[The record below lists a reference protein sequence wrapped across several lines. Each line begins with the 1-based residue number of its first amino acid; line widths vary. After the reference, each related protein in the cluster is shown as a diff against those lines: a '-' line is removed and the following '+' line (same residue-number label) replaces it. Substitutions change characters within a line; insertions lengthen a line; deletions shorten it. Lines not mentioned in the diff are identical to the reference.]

1 MNKRVI
7 VILIS
12 ALVVL
17 LVAIGIIEV
26 VKHNKNSSTDN
37 TQTSNN
43 SEIGTDELT
52 IGGSS
57 EVGIEV
63 DLETGSIIGEVSD
76 KKDNSSTNEKPQ
88 NGPTF
93 EENGITP
100 SNGSTGSNG
109 NTDLNGNTGSNGNPT
124 DSNDNPGNSEDNNTT
139 SSVPLMTPEDTPW
152 ERP

>member
-26 VKHNKNSSTDN
+26 VKHNKNSNTDN

-109 NTDLNGNTGSNGNPT
+109 NPA
-124 DSNDNPGNSEDNNTT
+124 DSNDNTGSSEDNNTT

>member
-1 MNKRVI
+1 M
-7 VILIS
+7 ILIS

-26 VKHNKNSSTDN
+26 VKHNKNSSTGN
-37 TQTSNN
+37 TQNTNN
-43 SEIGTDELT
+43 SEIGTDDLT

-93 EENGITP
+93 EENGT
-100 SNGSTGSNG
+100 TASNG
-109 NTDLNGNTGSNGNPT
+109 NTTSNNSTGSNGNPT

>member
-1 MNKRVI
+1 M
-7 VILIS
+7 ILIS

-26 VKHNKNSSTDN
+26 VKHNKNSNTDN
-37 TQTSNN
+37 TQTTNN
-43 SEIGTDELT
+43 SEIGTDDLT

-93 EENGITP
+93 EENGT
-100 SNGSTGSNG
+100 TASNG
-109 NTDLNGNTGSNGNPT
+109 NTTSNNSTGSNGNPT

>member
-1 MNKRVI
+1 MSKRVI

-26 VKHNKNSSTDN
+26 VKHNKNSNTDN

-76 KKDNSSTNEKPQ
+76 NKDNSSTEEILQ

-93 EENGITP
+93 EENGTTA
-100 SNGSTGSNG
+100 S
-109 NTDLNGNTGSNGNPT
+109 NGNTGSNGNPT
-124 DSNDNPGNSEDNNTT
+124 DSNDNPDNSEDNNTT

>member
-1 MNKRVI
+1 M
-7 VILIS
+7 ILIS

-26 VKHNKNSSTDN
+26 VKHNKNSSTGN
-37 TQTSNN
+37 TQNTNN
-43 SEIGTDELT
+43 SEIGTDDLT

-76 KKDNSSTNEKPQ
+76 NKDNSSTEEILQ

-100 SNGSTGSNG
+100 SNGNTGSNG
-109 NTDLNGNTGSNGNPT
+109 NTT

>member
-26 VKHNKNSSTDN
+26 VKHNKNSSTGN

-93 EENGITP
+93 EENGT
-100 SNGSTGSNG
+100 TASNG
-109 NTDLNGNTGSNGNPT
+109 NTTSNNSTGSNGNPT